1 LLAEARRADEVAARA
16 LALEPRHAVAG

>member
-1 LLAEARRADEVAARA
+1 LLAEARRADEVAGRT